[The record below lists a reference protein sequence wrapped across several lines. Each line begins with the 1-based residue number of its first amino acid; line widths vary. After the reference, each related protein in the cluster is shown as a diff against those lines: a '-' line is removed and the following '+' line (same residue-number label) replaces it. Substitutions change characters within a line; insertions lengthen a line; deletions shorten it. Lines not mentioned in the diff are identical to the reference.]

1 MKKHSL
7 PTSKQ
12 VAERAKVSQPTVS
25 RVFSGMEGISEA
37 TRKRVISAAQ
47 EIGYRPNANA
57 RSLILNRSNLI
68 AMVAL
73 GVQNPYY
80 TEVINK
86 VASRIQKMNR
96 EPLFFIAE
104 EENGVDQILGQVMQ
118 YRVDGII
125 VLSAEMSHAMAA
137 EFEKIRTPVVIF
149 NKLTHIANVKTICSD
164 NEKAGRDAADHLFS
178 RGYRE
183 PVFVGSSTF
192 TETSLTRQKGFES
205 RFEELGYKVQISQQ
219 TPYSYQS
226 GKWIIENLL
235 KSQTHFDS
243 IFCSADLLALG
254 AIDQLRNSSLRVP
267 EDVGVIG
274 FDDIESASWPSYQ
287 LTTFSQKTETM
298 LDACFNYLDT
308 KLEGYENGND
318 IQLFPC
324 ELIHRKTT

>member
-1 MKKHSL
+1 MKKQSP

-12 VAERAKVSQPTVS
+12 VAEIAKVSQSTVS
-25 RVFSGMEGISEA
+25 RVFSGMDGISEA
-37 TRKRVISAAQ
+37 TKKRVFSTA
-47 EIGYRPNANA
+47 EKIGYRPNAIA

-80 TEVINK
+80 NVVINE

-104 EENGVDQILGQVMQ
+104 EEKGVDQILGQVMQ

-125 VLSAEMSHAMAA
+125 VLSAEMSPAMAA
-137 EFEKIRTPVVIF
+137 EFEKIKTPMVIF

-164 NEKAGRDAADHLFS
+164 NERAGRDAADHLFS

-192 TETSLTRQKGFES
+192 HITSLTREKGFVS
-205 RFEELGYKVQISQQ
+205 RFEELGCKVQILQQ
-219 TPYSYQS
+219 IPYSYQA
-226 GKWIIENLL
+226 GKVIIEELFQ
-235 KSQTHFDS
+235 SQTHFDS
-243 IFCSADLLALG
+243 IFCAADLFALG
-254 AIDQLRNSSLRVP
+254 AIDQLRNSSIRVP
-267 EDVGVIG
+267 EDVGIIG
-274 FDDIESASWPSYQ
+274 FDNIESASWPSYQ
-287 LTTFSQKTETM
+287 LTTFSQQTETM
-298 LDACFNYLDT
+298 LDACFAYLDT
-308 KLEGYENGND
+308 KLEGHENGSD

>member
-1 MKKHSL
+1 MKKQSL

-37 TRKRVISAAQ
+37 TKKRVINAAQ
-47 EIGYRPNANA
+47 ELGYRPNAIA

-80 TEVINK
+80 NMVINQ

-104 EENGVDQILGQVMQ
+104 EEKGVDQILGQVMQ

-137 EFEKIRTPVVIF
+137 EFEKIKTPMVIF

-164 NEKAGRDAADHLFS
+164 NEKAGREAADHLFS

-183 PVFVGSSTF
+183 PVFMGSSTF
-192 TETSLTRQKGFES
+192 HITSLTREKGFVS
-205 RFEELGYKVQISQQ
+205 RFEELGIIVRVLQQI
-219 TPYSYQS
+219 PYSYQA
-226 GKWIIENLL
+226 GKGVIEDLIR
-235 KSQTHFDS
+235 SQRHFDS
-243 IFCSADLLALG
+243 IFCAADLFALG
-254 AIDQLRNSSLRVP
+254 AIDQLRNSSLRIP

-298 LDACFNYLDT
+298 LDACFAYLDRR
-308 KLEGYENGND
+308 LEGRENGNE

>member
-1 MKKHSL
+1 MKKQSL

-25 RVFSGMEGISEA
+25 RVFSGVEGISEA
-37 TRKRVISAAQ
+37 TKKRVIRAAQ
-47 EIGYRPNANA
+47 ELGYRPNAIA

-80 TEVINK
+80 NVVINE

-96 EPLFFIAE
+96 EPLFFIVE
-104 EENGVDQILGQVMQ
+104 EEKGVDQILGQVMQ
-118 YRVDGII
+118 YQVDGII

-137 EFEKIRTPVVIF
+137 EFEKVKTPVVIF

-164 NEKAGRDAADHLFS
+164 NEKAGRDAADHLYS
-178 RGYRE
+178 HGYRK

-192 TETSLTRQKGFES
+192 NETSLTRQKGFVS
-205 RFEELGYKVQISQQ
+205 RFEDLGCMVQISQQ

-226 GKWIIENLL
+226 GKWVIENLV
-235 KSQTHFDS
+235 KSQTPFDS
-243 IFCSADLLALG
+243 IFCAADLLALG
-254 AIDQLRNSSLRVP
+254 VIDQLRNSSIRIP

-274 FDDIESASWPSYQ
+274 FDDIESASWPPYQ

-298 LDACFNYLDT
+298 LDACFDYLDR
-308 KLEGYENGND
+308 KLEGHENGND

-324 ELIHRKTT
+324 ELIQRKTT

>member
-1 MKKHSL
+1 MKKQSP

-25 RVFSGMEGISEA
+25 RVFSGMEGISDA
-37 TRKRVISAAQ
+37 TRKRVIEAAQ
-47 EIGYRPNANA
+47 EIGYRPNAMA

-80 TEVINK
+80 NVVINK
-86 VASRIQKMNR
+86 VASRIQKINR

-104 EENGVDQILGQVMQ
+104 EEEGVDQILGQVMQ

-137 EFEKIRTPVVIF
+137 EFEKIRTPLVIF

-164 NEKAGRDAADHLFS
+164 NEKAGRDAADHLFNH
-178 RGYRE
+178 GYRK
-183 PVFVGSSTF
+183 PVFIGSSTF
-192 TETSLTRQKGFES
+192 TETSLTRQKGFVN
-205 RFEELGYKVQISQQ
+205 RFEELGCEVHLSPQ
-219 TPYSYQS
+219 TSYSYQS
-226 GKWIIENLL
+226 GKWVIENLL
-235 KSQTHFDS
+235 KNQVRFDS
-243 IFCSADLLALG
+243 IFCAADLLALG
-254 AIDQLRNSSLRVP
+254 AIDQLRSSSLRIP

-298 LDACFNYLDT
+298 LDACFAYLNT
-308 KLEGYENGND
+308 KLEGHENGND

-324 ELIHRKTT
+324 ELIQRKTT

>member
-1 MKKHSL
+1 MKKQSL

-12 VAERAKVSQPTVS
+12 VAEMAKVSQSTVS
-25 RVFSGMEGISEA
+25 RVFSGIEGISE
-37 TRKRVISAAQ
+37 TTKKRVFNAAQ
-47 EIGYRPNANA
+47 EIGYRPNALA

-80 TEVINK
+80 NVVINK

-104 EENGVDQILGQVMQ
+104 EEKGVDQILGQVMQ

-125 VLSAEMSHAMAA
+125 VLSAEMSHEMAA
-137 EFEKIRTPVVIF
+137 EFEKVRTPLVIF

-164 NEKAGRDAADHLFS
+164 NEKAGREAADHLFG

-192 TETSLTRQKGFES
+192 HITSLTREKGFVS
-205 RFEELGYKVQISQQ
+205 RFEELGCKVQVLQQ
-219 TPYSYQS
+219 IPYSYQA
-226 GKWIIENLL
+226 GKGILEDLL
-235 KSQTHFDS
+235 RSRARFDS
-243 IFCSADLLALG
+243 VFCAADLLALG
-254 AIDQLRNSSLRVP
+254 AIDQLRNSSIRIP

-287 LTTFSQKTETM
+287 LTTFSQKTDTM
-298 LDACFNYLDT
+298 LDACFAYLD
-308 KLEGYENGND
+308 KRLEGYENGND